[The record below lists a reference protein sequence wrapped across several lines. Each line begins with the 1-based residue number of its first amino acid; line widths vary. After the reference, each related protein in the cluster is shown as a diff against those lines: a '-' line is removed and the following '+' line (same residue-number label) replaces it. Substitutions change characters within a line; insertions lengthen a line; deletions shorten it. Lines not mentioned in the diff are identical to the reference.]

1 MSLIEKTGPAQPT
14 PSFEE
19 QMRQAESDSG
29 MPPDEELYAGYG
41 VDHPEPNEHGQI
53 PTNRTVE
60 AEAEETPEAPEV
72 TEPVAEKEETVEA
85 VPEVPELPDRVEELN
100 KKVGQL
106 VNENAELR
114 KFLEQQAQP
123 QQPQQQFQAP
133 LTQETVNYLDELS
146 VENPQQAV
154 YVALQ
159 SGQPVLYE
167 RAMQSWY
174 DQDPRAAGR
183 YERQVEYQQLQQQL
197 GAQIQPQLATANQMA
212 EAQQLEAA
220 MKAVADKHEDFGD
233 VIGTL
238 DQERAQQIVDGGLPP
253 SILKDLA
260 GGDQQSKEKVFEAIY
275 RWVKADLGDTFKTAA
290 EEASIKQAEENKQAK
305 VDATV
310 ASATTTTPD
319 AVPETEE
326 ERLRRVW
333 IDQYPTM
340 QSAWTGRS
348 AR

>member
-1 MSLIEKTGPAQPT
+1 VSLIEKSGSEPT

-19 QMRQAESDSG
+19 QMRKAEADG
-29 MPPDEELYAGYG
+29 GVPPDSELYAEFG
-41 VDHPEPNEHGQI
+41 VEHPEPDEHGQV
-53 PTNRTVE
+53 PASRTVE
-60 AEAEETPEAPEV
+60 AEAVQEEVPETPE
-72 TEPVAEKEETVEA
+72 PVAEETVEA
-85 VPEVPELPDRVEELN
+85 VPEPPDKVDELN

-114 KFLEQQAQP
+114 KYLESQAQP
-123 QQPQQQFQAP
+123 QQQQYQAP
-133 LTQETVNYLDELS
+133 VTQETVNYLDELS
-146 VENPQQAV
+146 VENPFQAV
-154 YVALQ
+154 QVAIQ

-183 YERQVEYQQLQQQL
+183 YERQVEYQQLQQQF
-197 GAQIQPQLATANQMA
+197 GAQIQPQLESASQMA

-220 MKAVADKHEDFGD
+220 MKTVADKHEDFVD

-253 SILKDLA
+253 SILHDLK
-260 GGDQQSKEKVFEAIY
+260 GDQQAKEKVFEAIY
-275 RWVKADLGDTFKTAA
+275 RWVKADLGDTFKNAAA
-290 EEASIKQAEENKQAK
+290 EASTRQAEENKQAK

-319 AVPETEE
+319 SVPETEA

-333 IDQYPTM
+333 AENSPSM
-340 QSAWTGRS
+340 QSAWLGRS

>member
-1 MSLIEKTGPAQPT
+1 VSLIEKSGADAT

-19 QMRQAESDSG
+19 QMRAAEANSG
-29 MPPDEELYAGYG
+29 VPPDSELYAEWG
-41 VDHPEPNEHGQI
+41 VETPEPDEHGQV
-53 PTNRTVE
+53 PTNRPVE
-60 AEAEETPEAPEV
+60 AEAEETPEPETAP
-72 TEPVAEKEETVEA
+72 EPVAEEETVEA
-85 VPEVPELPDRVEELN
+85 VPEPPDKVDELN

-197 GAQIQPQLATANQMA
+197 GAQIQPQLASANQMA

-220 MKAVADKHEDFGD
+220 MQAVAAKHEDFGD

-275 RWVKADLGDTFKTAA
+275 RWVKADLGDTFKQAA
-290 EEASIKQAEENKQAK
+290 EEATIKQAEENKQAK

-319 AVPETEE
+319 SVPETEE
-326 ERLRRVW
+326 ERLLRVW
-333 IDQYPTM
+333 RDQSPPM